1 MQILYV
7 DDEEKSRKYF
17 SRIFGNTWEVVLAAD
32 GREALDILLGDG
44 AERIGVVVTDQ
55 IMPGMTGIEMLARIR
70 HRKPH
75 LVKVLSTVVA
85 DSGLVARAAE
95 AGVID
100 YFVGKPWTMAK
111 LRNVLD
117 QAMVHRRVMCE
128 RETVPGG

>member
-32 GREALDILLGDG
+32 GAEALDILLGEG

-55 IMPGMTGIEMLARIR
+55 IMPGMTGIEMLSRIG
-70 HRKPH
+70 HRKPN
-75 LVKVLSTVVA
+75 LVKVLSTALA
-85 DSGLVARAAE
+85 DSDLVLGAAE
-95 AGVID
+95 SGMID

-111 LRNVLD
+111 LRKILD
-117 QAMVHRRVMCE
+117 QATAHSRAMGE
-128 RETVPGG
+128 GKTVRDN